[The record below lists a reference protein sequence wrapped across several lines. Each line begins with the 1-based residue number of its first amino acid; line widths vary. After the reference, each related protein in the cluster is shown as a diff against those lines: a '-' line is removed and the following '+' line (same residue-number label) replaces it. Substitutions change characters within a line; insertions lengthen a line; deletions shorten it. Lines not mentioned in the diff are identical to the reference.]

1 MFNWFWE
8 FLYGLIKVPL
18 FCIDII
24 IMIARKL
31 CGIDPVQIEKE
42 VNGEIVTE
50 DVDLLTY
57 FMQGETILNAFG
69 YVCLFGFILLFLF
82 TAFRIIRDQLTFYE
96 KKSPIRI
103 CLDSAKIILFFLLV
117 PTIMIASTVFVS
129 TVMRGIYE
137 ATANGNTGLGGA
149 MFTIFADEAYIGP
162 AENKQAILDAFRT
175 CSLEDY
181 LLGKN
186 QYSYYNMSL
195 VSQHFKL
202 SQFNFFLGLVG
213 SISVLILLSLTLLS
227 FVERIISLVLL
238 FVISPLPMSAAPLDD
253 GERFKTWREQTINKF
268 VTAYGGLLALNIF
281 SLMLPMIAA
290 INFFPGNGG
299 VVSVVNG
306 IARLLFI
313 IGGAFACRRGMV
325 LVGNLVSRGAGSQDL
340 MDQSHLS
347 GGMAS
352 LAHMAGKVVRGTFGA
367 VTGAAKGAY
376 NKGRSWMQAA
386 DVPTSI
392 AEMIRQD
399 TQMKKDSAS
408 EERRAAAN
416 RFDGKV
422 DRGGAQ
428 GGANLQAAMQGK
440 TDAGSAKNVPD
451 KPAAAPNAA
460 KSPANNDKNTEMNK
474 NAQTDIKNALQNK
487 KSDDANTKAD
497 DNKDNT
503 TK

>member
-50 DVDLLTY
+50 DVDLLSY

-117 PTIMIASTVFVS
+117 PAIMIASSVFVS
-129 TVMRGIYE
+129 TIMRGIYE
-137 ATANGNTGLGGA
+137 ATANGNSGLGGS

-162 AENKQAILDAFRT
+162 SEDKEAVLAAFRS

-181 LLGKN
+181 LTGASEF
-186 QYSYYNMSL
+186 SYYNTDK
-195 VSQHFKL
+195 VADFFKL
-202 SQFNFFLGLVG
+202 SKFNFFLGLVG
-213 SISVLILLSLTLLS
+213 SISVLILLALTLLS
-227 FVERIISLVLL
+227 FVERIISLIVL
-238 FVISPLPMSAAPLDD
+238 FVIAPLPMSASPLDD
-253 GERFKTWREQTINKF
+253 GERFKMWREQTINKF
-268 VTAYGGLLALNIF
+268 ITAYGGILALNIF
-281 SLMLPMIAA
+281 SLMIPMIAN
-290 INFFPGNGG
+290 INFFSVGG
-299 VVSVVNG
+299 TGDNLVNG

-325 LVGNLVSRGAGSQDL
+325 LIGNLVSRGAGSQDL

-352 LAHMAGKVVRGTFGA
+352 LAHMA
-367 VTGAAKGAY
+367 KGALGMITGGAKSAFNY
-376 NKGRSWMQAA
+376 GRSMLQAGGVA
-386 DVPTSI
+386 TSI
-392 AEMIRQD
+392 PELIRKNTQEAERTNSMNGFTNIKAFDDKIIRDQKERN
-399 TQMKKDSAS
+399 KKM
-408 EERRAAAN
+408 EETL
-416 RFDGKV
+416 
-422 DRGGAQ
+422 RGR
-428 GGANLQAAMQGK
+428 N
-440 TDAGSAKNVPD
+440 DADKNKNAPD
-451 KPAAAPNAA
+451 KVSVVSNVA
-460 KSPANNDKNTEMNK
+460 KPPVNNDKNTEMNK
-474 NAQTDIKNALQNK
+474 NAQNDIKNALQNK
-487 KSDDANTKAD
+487 KADDANTKAD

-503 TK
+503 NK